1 VLIYGF
7 VSSFY
12 RTHARGAGVAWCAG
26 FGRLGG
32 IGGPLVGGFLIGAGL
47 TPSQLFLIFAGVA
60 LVGMVLTMLVPLRH
74 AEAQPVPVKL
84 SSTPANV

>member
-1 VLIYGF
+1 VRGLRTAGR
-7 VSSFY
+7 Y
-12 RTHARGAGVAWCAG
+12 RRAP
-26 FGRLGG
+26 GRR
-32 IGGPLVGGFLIGAGL
+32 FLIGAGL
-47 TPSQLFLIFAGVA
+47 TPPQLFLIFAGVA